1 MGLIGGEVLSKVTR
15 WADGSEP
22 DALYYPSCICQPAGA
37 LRNTSATIALI
48 GKGAGSICEERSSQY
63 LWTAVPKA
71 MTFDTKGNQSQAV
84 EEMLARIGRL
94 SAADRRAFMKAIRQ
108 QERKDD
114 IAWLHKV
121 WGRVTISDREITR
134 IVEEVRTEM
143 HAAHSHKARR

>member
-1 MGLIGGEVLSKVTR
+1 G
-15 WADGSEP
+15 
-22 DALYYPSCICQPAGA
+22 
-37 LRNTSATIALI
+37 
-48 GKGAGSICEERSSQY
+48 
-63 LWTAVPKA
+63 

-84 EEMLARIGRL
+84 DRILARVSEL

-121 WGRVTISDREITR
+121 WGKVSLKDSEITR

-143 HAAHSHKARR
+143 HASRSPKARR